1 MMLRFARAALY
12 TAIPA
17 EVLLVTLLIAGVPL
31 PTPVLVA
38 GETLVMLVLA
48 LEAVTAYRLFSA
60 SRGAGLGRRAALS
73 ATYEQ
78 LVPAKVRRL
87 LEFELNGMVSLG
99 LWVTRRRHGVPPGA
113 TALSYSKEQ
122 STTIL
127 LVLFMMIVELV
138 AVDLLMVAFDVP
150 APIRVAVLVLDLYG
164 VLFGLAFGAAC
175 VTRPHVLTD
184 DELRIRC
191 GAYFDLRIPRAHH
204 LDARLAR
211 LQRERHGQ
219 GRRRTA
225 QRGGLLA
232 DQRDRRA
239 GRADH
244 RDPSARRR
252 GVGHQRPLLRRHA
265 RRRPAASGGLS
276 VTAAGGWIGRRAA
289 RPGARRAARPRR
301 GWS

>member
-1 MMLRFARAALY
+1 MLRFARAALY

-150 APIRVAVLVLDLYG
+150 APIRVAVLVLDL
-164 VLFGLAFGAAC
+164 FGLAFGAAC
-175 VTRPHVLTD
+175 VTRPHVLTE
-184 DELRIRC
+184 DELRVRC
-191 GAYFDLRIPRAHH
+191 GAYFDLRIPRELITSMRVSRAYNENGMVRVA
-204 LDARLAR
+204 DGRLSVAVSS
-211 LQRERHGQ
+211 QTNVIVE
-219 GRRRTA
+219 
-225 QRGGLLA
+225 LA
-232 DQRDRRA
+232 E
-239 GRADH
+239 
-244 RDPSARRR
+244 PIT
-252 GVGHQRPLLRRHA
+252 VTRPLGA
-265 RRRPAASGGLS
+265 EES
-276 VTAAGGWIGRRAA
+276 VTSVRFFADT
-289 RPGARRAARPRR
+289 PGAVLQSAAA
-301 GWS
+301 